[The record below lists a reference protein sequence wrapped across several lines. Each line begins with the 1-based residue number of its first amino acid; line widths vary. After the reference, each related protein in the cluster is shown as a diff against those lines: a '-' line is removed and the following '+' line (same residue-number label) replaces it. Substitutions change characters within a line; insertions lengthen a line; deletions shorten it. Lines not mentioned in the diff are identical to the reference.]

1 MLETMA
7 TGLLGSVFG
16 GLFRLAPEVLKWLDR
31 KNERSHELEM
41 FRLQTDLEKLRGE
54 YRIEER
60 YVDHSVAQLDAIS
73 EAFKQQGQADAKAH
87 KWVASLSA
95 LVRPG
100 VTFVLFG
107 LYCAFKITM
116 LCYAASTGADWKDL
130 FLTTWT
136 GEDFAML
143 NMILTF
149 WFVGR
154 AIERRSTSS

>member
-1 MLETMA
+1 MLEVLSG
-7 TGLLGSVFG
+7 GLLGSIFG

-31 KNERSHELEM
+31 KNERDHELNM
-41 FRLQTDLEKLRGE
+41 FKLQTDLEKQRGE

-60 YVDHSVAQLDAIS
+60 YVDHSIASLDAIS
-73 EAFKQQGQADAKAH
+73 EAFKQQGEADAKAW

-100 VTFVLFG
+100 VTYILFG
-107 LYCAFKITM
+107 MYCTFKIAI
-116 LCYAASTGADWKDL
+116 LSYAFANGADWKDV
-130 FLTTWT
+130 FTSTWT

-154 AIERRSTSS
+154 AIERRSN